1 MVFTSFDLDNLKLTS
16 NKDEVVIY
24 YENNNEYKEVV
35 KWISDEWIFDPEI
48 MTSIFEAINLFNTD
62 KIQLLEKLGHEYAVD
77 FIPPIVLDK
86 RAIEMIV
93 HMTNYFYIWF
103 EKENDEEKI
112 KLLNRLIHAYKESN
126 YETPSEFMMAN
137 DYYNDA
143 KIIKIVS
150 FVRTITE
157 DPEFIEPTYKDTEP
171 YNEDLY
177 LVSDLTDPEEG
188 FIYDDDIEKALW
200 DYSYMRV
207 EKNLK

>member
-62 KIQLLEKLGHEYAVD
+62 KIQLLEKLGHEYAMD

-103 EKENDEEKI
+103 EK
-112 KLLNRLIHAYKESN
+112 
-126 YETPSEFMMAN
+126 
-137 DYYNDA
+137 
-143 KIIKIVS
+143 VS
-150 FVRTITE
+150 
-157 DPEFIEPTYKDTEP
+157 
-171 YNEDLY
+171 
-177 LVSDLTDPEEG
+177 
-188 FIYDDDIEKALW
+188 
-200 DYSYMRV
+200 
-207 EKNLK
+207 